1 MVAHAWMTFLSS
13 CGLTRLFTCTSGFC
27 RCHRNVLNSS
37 SRSSGR
43 KSAYLHHQ
51 QGAARPPVM
60 KHAYSTMRTSA
71 AATQRVGRRCRG
83 PHPSFPHAHT
93 ICDTFHAVNC
103 FIFASTCAHHAPCVV
118 SGVWGARE
126 ETLRRLRGRAAAST
140 AGTSTGRARTYERHE
155 LVVEARVLQHGQH
168 PGPRRAT
175 AVQRLCYIAHRRR
188 HIHAIHL
195 VRVGSHSLQHRLC
208 APWSPSSAAASRAH
222 PALSAAPSSPL
233 GKLGVGNATATCPTA
248 VQLFH
253 PSPPPHWA
261 HPATALHT
269 RTPVRP
275 ALLALGRSYAL
286 RKLGGPVAAGCYVWP
301 W

>member
-1 MVAHAWMTFLSS
+1 
-13 CGLTRLFTCTSGFC
+13 
-27 RCHRNVLNSS
+27 
-37 SRSSGR
+37 
-43 KSAYLHHQ
+43 
-51 QGAARPPVM
+51 
-60 KHAYSTMRTSA
+60 MRTVRCAHSA

-301 W
+301 WYPNSSPSATRRLD